1 MDIFDALFLS
11 SLLGVSVVFG
21 SIFCLTRLRARM
33 RGRGFY
39 PSTTELG
46 NALHQLQRIAQP
58 QVRYV
63 LEEKLD
69 EHEDEDDEAGPD
81 DPAAHLKRQLRRIRN
96 GEEVERLTIFRRFGR

>member
-1 MDIFDALFLS
+1 MLFLS

-21 SIFCLTRLRARM
+21 CVFCLLRLRARM

-39 PSTTELG
+39 PGTTELG

-69 EHEDEDDEAGPD
+69 EREDEDDEGGPD
-81 DPAAHLKRQLRRIRN
+81 DPAAHLERQLRKIRN
-96 GEEVERLTIFRRFGR
+96 GEEVDRLRVFSAYGRRF